1 MASSN
6 KIGPF
11 NLEELPFDVYLA
23 LFEAHVATQDIT
35 DAGKKNQLFVS
46 IGTKMFGILANLT
59 APDMPTTK
67 TYDELIEL
75 MKKHF
80 ITKPSYHRSL
90 CSFQQRRKVEKE
102 TVKELYAD
110 LKRLAK
116 DCNFGTMFDARL
128 RDQLFMAVDHEPYF
142 KYLLAEDLKL
152 EALTSSTLLERI
164 LLLEKAHMG
173 EGETGNH
180 SSSGTVQKV
189 HSKTVSKCKHCGF
202 PHPSSAFSEQE
213 PEHEEHQCSA
223 NNVVDKSMLLKVSCN
238 CLKSVKPEMYNFVLN
253 DKSIPLEIDS
263 GSCVSLI
270 DLMNKVGIKITGLD
284 EALKVNSVNDM
295 DVSDNPKQL
304 LDSYKVNDNLPIKG
318 VEARIYVKKD
328 ATPKFI
334 KARIVPL
341 AHKEL
346 VDIAIQELVENKVI
360 EPVAYSDWAS
370 PIVPVLKDSGK
381 MRIYDILICAKS
393 REDQSDK
400 VKLVLNKLAEANV
413 KLNLGKCEFNK
424 TVIDFLGCVISGEGL
439 SPSPNKIKGIR
450 DAPVPENLYE
460 LQSFLGLVTY
470 YRKSKFI
477 LECDASPVGVGCV
490 LIQVENI
497 VEKPIAFATVQK
509 MTKADPVLNK
519 LVSQVKFGWTNNSDV
534 CREYSHVKND
544 LSILKGVVLF
554 KNRAIVPSA
563 LRAKVLELLHSS
575 HNGIVAMKAEARE
588 NIWWPRLSDDIEEL
602 AKS

>member
-11 NLEELPFDVYLA
+11 NPEELPFDVYLA
-23 LFEAHVATQDIT
+23 LFEAHVATQYIT
-35 DAGKKNQLFVS
+35 DAGKKKNQLFVS

-75 MKKHF
+75 MKNHF

-90 CSFQQRRKVEKE
+90 CSFQQRRKIEKE
-102 TVKELYAD
+102 NVKELYAD

-128 RDQLFMAVDHEPYF
+128 RHQLFMAVDHEPYF

-164 LLLEKAHMG
+164 LLLEK
-173 EGETGNH
+173 
-180 SSSGTVQKV
+180 V

-202 PHPSSAFSEQE
+202 LHPSSACRFKDSEWHYCGRQGHLEKNCRFKQKDAYKQNSSKSFKNKNAKSVSEQK

-270 DLMNKVGIKITGLD
+270 GENWIKVLNVKMTPSSKELTAYGGHQIKVKGHVDLVVRFNNYSTNHVFFVTDSHCNDLCGRDLMNKVGIKITGLD

-334 KARIVPL
+334 KARLVPL

-346 VDIAIQELVENKVI
+346 DNIAIQELVENKVI

-370 PIVPVLKDSGK
+370 PIVPVLKD
-381 MRIYDILICAKS
+381 
-393 REDQSDK
+393 
-400 VKLVLNKLAEANV
+400 
-413 KLNLGKCEFNK
+413 
-424 TVIDFLGCVISGEGL
+424 
-439 SPSPNKIKGIR
+439 
-450 DAPVPENLYE
+450 
-460 LQSFLGLVTY
+460 
-470 YRKSKFI
+470 
-477 LECDASPVGVGCV
+477 
-490 LIQVENI
+490 
-497 VEKPIAFATVQK
+497 
-509 MTKADPVLNK
+509 
-519 LVSQVKFGWTNNSDV
+519 
-534 CREYSHVKND
+534 
-544 LSILKGVVLF
+544 
-554 KNRAIVPSA
+554 
-563 LRAKVLELLHSS
+563 
-575 HNGIVAMKAEARE
+575 
-588 NIWWPRLSDDIEEL
+588 
-602 AKS
+602 

>member
-11 NLEELPFDVYLA
+11 NPEELPFDVYLA

-35 DAGKKNQLFVS
+35 DAGKKKNQLFVS

-75 MKKHF
+75 MKNHF

-173 EGETGNH
+173 EGETGNP

-189 HSKTVSKCKHCGF
+189 HSKTVSK
-202 PHPSSAFSEQE
+202 FSEQE

-263 GSCVSLI
+263 GSCASLI
-270 DLMNKVGIKITGLD
+270 GENWIEVLNVKMTPSSKELTAYGGHQKKV
-284 EALKVNSVNDM
+284 
-295 DVSDNPKQL
+295 
-304 LDSYKVNDNLPIKG
+304 KG

-334 KARIVPL
+334 KARLVPL

-370 PIVPVLKDSGK
+370 PIVPVLKD
-381 MRIYDILICAKS
+381 
-393 REDQSDK
+393 
-400 VKLVLNKLAEANV
+400 
-413 KLNLGKCEFNK
+413 
-424 TVIDFLGCVISGEGL
+424 
-439 SPSPNKIKGIR
+439 
-450 DAPVPENLYE
+450 
-460 LQSFLGLVTY
+460 
-470 YRKSKFI
+470 
-477 LECDASPVGVGCV
+477 
-490 LIQVENI
+490 
-497 VEKPIAFATVQK
+497 
-509 MTKADPVLNK
+509 
-519 LVSQVKFGWTNNSDV
+519 
-534 CREYSHVKND
+534 
-544 LSILKGVVLF
+544 
-554 KNRAIVPSA
+554 
-563 LRAKVLELLHSS
+563 
-575 HNGIVAMKAEARE
+575 
-588 NIWWPRLSDDIEEL
+588 
-602 AKS
+602 

>member
-11 NLEELPFDVYLA
+11 NPEELPFDVYLA
-23 LFEAHVATQDIT
+23 LFEAHVDTQDIT
-35 DAGKKNQLFVS
+35 DAGKKKNQLFVS

-75 MKKHF
+75 MKNHF

-90 CSFQQRRKVEKE
+90 CSFQQRREVEKE

-164 LLLEKAHMG
+164 LLLEKAHIG
-173 EGETGNH
+173 EGETDNP

-202 PHPSSAFSEQE
+202 LHPSSAFSEQE

-270 DLMNKVGIKITGLD
+270 
-284 EALKVNSVNDM
+284 
-295 DVSDNPKQL
+295 
-304 LDSYKVNDNLPIKG
+304 G

-334 KARIVPL
+334 KARLVPL

-381 MRIYDILICAKS
+381 MRICADFKHLNGQINIEKYPLPKLDEMLATVGDNKVFYDILICAKS

-413 KLNLGKCEFNK
+413 QLNLGKCEFNK
-424 TVIDFLGCVISGEGL
+424 TVIDFLGYVISGEGL
-439 SPSPNKIKGIR
+439 SPSPNKVKAIR
-450 DAPVPENLYE
+450 DAPVPENLHE

-470 YRKSKFI
+470 YRKSKLI

-490 LIQVENI
+490 LIQVENN
-497 VEKPIAFATVQK
+497 VEKPIAFASKKRTSAEKNYSQTDREGLALL
-509 MTKADPVLNK
+509 MT
-519 LVSQVKFGWTNNSDV
+519 
-534 CREYSHVKND
+534 
-544 LSILKGVVLF
+544 
-554 KNRAIVPSA
+554 SA
-563 LRAKVLELLHSS
+563 NTMELLRK
-575 HNGIVAMKAEARE
+575 NFANFGIPNV
-588 NIWWPRLSDDIEEL
+588 IVSDNAAYFVSADIKEFY
-602 AKS
+602 